1 MLPMQGAWVPPL
13 VRELDPRAATKTL
26 HATTK
31 LLCNTGSPAWCSV
44 MTHRSGVEGGGG
56 GSRARG
62 YIYIIMTDRAE
73 TNTAF
78 KAIKKSRKN
87 PACHN

>member
-1 MLPMQGAWVPPL
+1 MIYWGFPGGPGAESVLPMQGAWVPPL

-62 YIYIIMTDRAE
+62 YIYNYD
-73 TNTAF
+73 
-78 KAIKKSRKN
+78 
-87 PACHN
+87 